1 MKTFGLARIG
11 RDVEV
16 RHTAQGEAVAS
27 LALAFNYRNKGE
39 KATQWIEASLW
50 DKRAEA
56 LAPYLRKGGLI
67 AVTVDDVHIETYAGK
82 NGTGTKLVGRVSDVE
97 LAGGGQ
103 EAAEQPKP
111 APVRT
116 APKPVAASS
125 GFDDMDS
132 DIPFATSSMYYDM
145 TTSKARRMAR
155 NEF

>member
-50 DKRAEA
+50 GKRAEA
-56 LAPYLRKGGLI
+56 LAPYLLKGGLI
-67 AVTVDDVHIETYAGK
+67 SVTVDDVHVETYEGK

-103 EAAEQPKP
+103 PEQAPKP
-111 APVRT
+111 APVRQ
-116 APKPVAASS
+116 APKPAPASS
-125 GFDDMDS
+125 GFEDMGD

-145 TTSKARRMAR
+145 TTSKQRKLARYDY
-155 NEF
+155 